1 MRFDKG
7 LLGVALAALTL
18 AGPATAADK
27 TRERAAELKAVLDCR
42 PIQDTAQR
50 LECFDKAAAALD
62 AAEASGNVVV
72 IDRKQALAARK
83 EAFGFTLPSLAIFD
97 RAATK
102 GEVNAIEST
111 LASANRDSS
120 GHWILVLDTG
130 ARWRQI
136 DNTEVYPEPHKG
148 SKVKIH
154 KATLGSFVMN
164 IDGQP
169 WIKVH
174 REE

>member
-1 MRFDKG
+1 MRVNSG
-7 LLGVALAALTL
+7 LLGALALLAL
-18 AGPATAADK
+18 AGPALAADK
-27 TRERAAELKAVLDCR
+27 DRERAAELKAVLDCR
-42 PIQDTAQR
+42 PILDTAQR
-50 LECFDKAAAALD
+50 LDCFDKAAAALD

-102 GEVNAIEST
+102 GEINTIEST
-111 LASANRDSS
+111 LASANRD
-120 GHWILVLDTG
+120 GTGRWVLVLDNG

-136 DNTEVYPEPHKG
+136 DDTEVYPEPHKG
-148 SKVKIH
+148 SKIKIR
-154 KATLGSFVMN
+154 KASLGSFVMN